1 MNIAN
6 NSTQRLF
13 FMLLML
19 LPFQLIKAE
28 SFVMP
33 EHNMA
38 QREEHI
44 QQFELSSRQIKS
56 RLEHQLVNYWLGRN
70 IDQYFEFG
78 DYDDVAKKSSK
89 RLKLRLNRHRL
100 VLQYRYYFE

>member
-6 NSTQRLF
+6 KSTPRLF

-19 LPFQLIKAE
+19 VPLQLIKAGG
-28 SFVMP
+28 FVTP
-33 EHNMA
+33 ENNMT
-38 QREEHI
+38 QREEHM
-44 QQFELSSRQIKS
+44 QQFELSKKQIRS

-70 IDQYFEFG
+70 IDQYLEFG
-78 DYDDVAKKSSK
+78 DQDDIVKESSK

-100 VLQYRYYFE
+100 ILQYKYYFE